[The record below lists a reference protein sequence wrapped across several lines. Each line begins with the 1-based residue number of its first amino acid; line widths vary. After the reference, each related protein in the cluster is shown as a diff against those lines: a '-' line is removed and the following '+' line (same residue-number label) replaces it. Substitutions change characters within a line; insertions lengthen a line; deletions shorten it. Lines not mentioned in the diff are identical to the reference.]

1 MRPTPRGIAVVGVA
15 VGAVAMALAFG
26 ARSLNALVVPALVA
40 LLAAVVQLR
49 WLDRPTLDRT
59 PPADD
64 FVGET
69 GTATLRFETD
79 DPVFASVTERVAV
92 GSREDGGSQEHTVET
107 TVGGDP
113 ITVPVSFDARGEG
126 VVGPTTVTARDVLG
140 LLETTFDYTG
150 TDSFLA
156 YPPVRPLSDTA
167 WHELSAMR
175 DAGETPDRD
184 EFDSLREYDRGDA
197 LRDIHWKTSAKR
209 DDLIVKQFVAD
220 EDDDAVVLA
229 AGGDPADADLL
240 AEATASLAVAL
251 SEAGVPVHLVLPET
265 TVESG
270 LGGDQRVRMLEAL
283 ARTAGGDRPEVDA
296 DVTVDAEGGRAT
308 IRVGTTETTFER
320 LVGTAT
326 DDVVRGIAAVGG
338 DGRSSGGASTGSAGE
353 PDPRPT
359 AADGGVDR

>member
-1 MRPTPRGIAVVGVA
+1 MRPTPRGIAVIAVA

-40 LLAAVVQLR
+40 LLAAAAQLR
-49 WLDRPTLDRT
+49 WLDRPRLDRT
-59 PPADD
+59 PPTDD

-79 DPVFASVTERVAV
+79 DPVFASVTERVASGDERSTHV
-92 GSREDGGSQEHTVET
+92 VET

-140 LLETTFDYTG
+140 LLETTFDYTT
-150 TDSFLA
+150 TDRFLA

-175 DAGETPDRD
+175 DSGETPDRD

-229 AGGDPADADLL
+229 GGGDPADADLL

-251 SEAGVPVHLVLPET
+251 SQAGVPVHLALPNA

-270 LGGDQRVRMLEAL
+270 LGGDHRVRMLEAL
-283 ARTAGGDRPEVDA
+283 ARTAGGERPELDA
-296 DVTVDAEGGRAT
+296 DVAVEVEDGRAT
-308 IRVGTTETTFER
+308 VRVGTTETTFEQ

-326 DDVVRGIAAVGG
+326 DDVVRGIASVGG
-338 DGRSSGGASTGSAGE
+338 DERSAGGAPTGGTGE
-353 PDPRPT
+353 DGPRP
-359 AADGGVDR
+359 AATDGGVEP

>member
-1 MRPTPRGIAVVGVA
+1 MRPTPRGIAVVGIA

-26 ARSLNALVVPALVA
+26 ARSLNALVVPAVVALVA
-40 LLAAVVQLR
+40 AAVQLR

-79 DPVFASVTERVAV
+79 DPVFAAVTERVTL
-92 GSREDGGSQEHTVET
+92 GDDRREHTVET
-107 TVGGDP
+107 TVGGDA

-126 VVGPTTVTARDVLG
+126 VVGPTAVTARDVLG
-140 LLETTFDYTG
+140 LLETTFEYSG
-150 TDSFLA
+150 TDDFLA

-220 EDDDAVVLA
+220 EDEEALVLA
-229 AGGDPADADLL
+229 AGGDPADADRL

-251 SEAGVPVHLVLPET
+251 SEAGVPVGLVLPDA

-270 LGGDQRVRMLEAL
+270 LGGDHRVRMLEAL
-283 ARTAGGDRPEVDA
+283 ARTAGGERPEVDA
-296 DVTVDAEGGRAT
+296 DVTVDAEGGRVT
-308 IRVGTTETTFER
+308 VRVGTTETTFER
-320 LVGTAT
+320 LVGAAT
-326 DDVVRGIAAVGG
+326 DDVVRGIASVGS
-338 DGRSSGGASTGSAGE
+338 DGRPAAGGNDS
-353 PDPRPT
+353 PDPTPT